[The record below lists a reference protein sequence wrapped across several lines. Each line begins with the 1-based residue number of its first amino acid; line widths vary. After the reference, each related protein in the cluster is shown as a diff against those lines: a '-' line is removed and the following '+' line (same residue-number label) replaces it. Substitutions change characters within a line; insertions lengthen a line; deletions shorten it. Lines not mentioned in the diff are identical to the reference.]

1 MAQHHRHHGPVQGHK
16 FSLGLAADGRI
27 VGVAIVGR
35 PVARHLD
42 DGMTLEVTRC
52 CTDGARNGCSK
63 LYGAAWRATRALGY
77 RRLLTYIL
85 ASEAGASLRAS
96 GWHLV
101 GIRGGGH
108 RRRDWHHP
116 AAGGAR

>member
-1 MAQHHRHHGPVQGHK
+1 
-16 FSLGLAADGRI
+16 
-27 VGVAIVGR
+27 
-35 PVARHLD
+35 
-42 DGMTLEVTRC
+42 MTLEVTRC

-96 GWHLV
+96 GWRLV
-101 GIRGGGH
+101 GIRGGGSWNCPSRPRVETPTKDRNCSGRCIHEH
-108 RRRDWHHP
+108 RTVHP
-116 AAGGAR
+116 